1 MRRSLNFLVS
11 IIAWFTVASAFAAI
25 EDNSTID
32 AALSDTETSHLV
44 FMREEEKLARDAY
57 ITLYEWW
64 GLKAFSN
71 ISKAEQAHMDALL
84 TMLNTYS
91 IPDPVVSNDVGAFED
106 PKLVDLYA
114 DLLAHGEISQ
124 LEALHVGALVEEVD
138 ILDLY
143 DAIEDTSQADIIAVY
158 ENLLAGSEKH
168 LRAFAGQIENQGV
181 EYIAQVMD
189 QSEVDAIL
197 GKPDAAMFTIN
208 PSLNDAWYYPETD
221 GQGFFI
227 TVLPDSNLVFLAWF
241 TFDTERPAEDVD
253 ALLGGSGQRWLTASG
268 PYVGNQA
275 ELTINITTG
284 GLFDS
289 NVLQPEHAP
298 GGTIRLHFD
307 DCNSGT
313 VSYEIP
319 SINQMGVVP
328 IERVAPD
335 NIALCES

>member
-1 MRRSLNFLVS
+1 MIACFAVTSAYAAVEDGSSIETALN
-11 IIAWFTVASAFAAI
+11 
-25 EDNSTID
+25 
-32 AALSDTETSHLV
+32 DTETSHLV

-114 DLLAHGEISQ
+114 DLLARGEISQ
-124 LEALHVGALVEEVD
+124 MEALHVGALVEEVD

-168 LRAFAGQIENQGV
+168 LRAFVGQIENQGV

-189 QSEVDAIL
+189 QSEVNAIL
-197 GKPDAAMFTIN
+197 GKPDVAMFEIN
-208 PSLNDAWYYPETD
+208 PGLNDAWYYPETD

-227 TVLPDSNLVFLAWF
+227 TVLPEVKLVFLAWF
-241 TFDTERPAEDVD
+241 TFDTERPAEDVE
-253 ALLGGSGQRWLTASG
+253 ALLGGPGQRWLTAAG
-268 PYVGNQA
+268 PYEGHLAQL
-275 ELTINITTG
+275 EIDITTG
-284 GLFDS
+284 GIFDAAEPK
-289 NVLQPEHAP
+289 PEHAP
-298 GGTIRLHFD
+298 GGTIQLHFD
-307 DCNSGT
+307 DCKSGT

-319 SINQMGVVP
+319 SINQMGIIP
-328 IERVAPD
+328 IERVSLD
-335 NIALCES
+335 NVSLCETLAGVVN